1 MHRKQCIVVFI
12 LNIKKSKTKKQNNIE
27 QQNKNSILNTQNLT
41 IGYQQKKQDKIVFS
55 DINISIKKG
64 KLISVLGK
72 NGIGKSTLLRTL
84 SKVQKPI
91 SGAIYFEGKA
101 LNSYSEN
108 ALSKKLSLVLT
119 ERLPESQLT
128 VFELIALGRQPYTNW
143 MDTLSEVDLMKINT
157 AIDQTEINHLKNN
170 RFYELSDGQ
179 LQRVLIARA
188 LAQDT
193 EVIILDEPTAHLDM
207 HQTIHIFSLLQKLVQ
222 ETKKTII
229 ISSHEINLALQLSD
243 EIILL
248 TENKVQFGTTTALIL
263 ENAFDNLF
271 PNNLLK
277 FNKSLQQFVINK
289 N

>member
-1 MHRKQCIVVFI
+1 M
-12 LNIKKSKTKKQNNIE
+12 IE
-27 QQNKNSILNTQNLT
+27 NSENSILKTESLT
-41 IGYQQKKQDKIVFS
+41 IGYPQKKQDNIIFS
-55 DINISIKKG
+55 NINLSIEKG

-84 SKVQKPI
+84 CKVQKAI
-91 SGAIYFEGKA
+91 TGAIYFEGKK
-101 LNSYSEN
+101 LNTYSEN
-108 ALSKKLSLVLT
+108 DLSKKLSVVLT

-143 MDTLSEVDLMKINT
+143 IDTLSTTDLEKIET
-157 AIDQTEINHLKNN
+157 AIKQTEIGHLKNQ

-193 EVIILDEPTAHLDM
+193 DVIILDEPTAHLDM
-207 HQTIHIFSLLQKLVQ
+207 HQTINIFSLLQQLVKQ
-222 ETKKTII
+222 TNKTII
-229 ISSHEINLALQLSD
+229 VSSHEINLALQLSD

-248 TENKVQFGTTTALIL
+248 TENNLQFGTTEALITK
-263 ENAFDNLF
+263 NAFDKLF

-289 N
+289 T